1 MYFEN
6 HNSNKVGGVRM
17 ITYFTA
23 FRPFIGPI
31 ILFIFFSCGPKP
43 QVAPTVDEAQLAA
56 EKANK
61 ELIAETGEY
70 TEVEKDLSGVAA
82 EVTGALY
89 QPTAELERKDV
100 EIYKTGEPGWI
111 TLKDTA
117 SFSDYDT
124 RPKAKEIMLRKLRNE
139 AVNKKVG
146 TTVEVTQ
153 LLTDVMSATGNES
166 FEQSAW
172 SGFFRSTVSGIITDY
187 EQLAYKDSSLG
198 EGKGFILAL
207 EYKFYVEPVTGQRDP
222 GFWMDSELENDML
235 KEGGDLV
242 IRLRPSKDAYVYIF
256 NLMADN
262 NAMLMFPN
270 DYMTE
275 NFISAEAEL
284 VVPDPKIQKYVS
296 FIVGTMPGQ
305 KITSESVYIICTKQK
320 VPVIESLPRIG
331 QSMQVFS
338 GNSKNFIELQRW
350 LTGIPLDQ
358 RVEKALLYHVS
369 K

>member
-1 MYFEN
+1 M
-6 HNSNKVGGVRM
+6 
-17 ITYFTA
+17 
-23 FRPFIGPI
+23 
-31 ILFIFFSCGPKP
+31 
-43 QVAPTVDEAQLAA
+43 
-56 EKANK
+56 
-61 ELIAETGEY
+61 
-70 TEVEKDLSGVAA
+70 
-82 EVTGALY
+82 
-89 QPTAELERKDV
+89 
-100 EIYKTGEPGWI
+100 
-111 TLKDTA
+111 
-117 SFSDYDT
+117 
-124 RPKAKEIMLRKLRNE
+124 
-139 AVNKKVG
+139 
-146 TTVEVTQ
+146 
-153 LLTDVMSATGNES
+153 
-166 FEQSAW
+166 
-172 SGFFRSTVSGIITDY
+172 
-187 EQLAYKDSSLG
+187 
-198 EGKGFILAL
+198 
-207 EYKFYVEPVTGQRDP
+207 
-222 GFWMDSELENDML
+222 
-235 KEGGDLV
+235 V

-275 NFISAEAEL
+275 NFISAETEL

>member
-1 MYFEN
+1 
-6 HNSNKVGGVRM
+6 M
-17 ITYFTA
+17 ITYLTA
-23 FRPFIGPI
+23 IRPFIGPMF
-31 ILFIFFSCGPKP
+31 LFIFFSCGPKP
-43 QVAPTVDEAQLAA
+43 PVTPAVDEAQIAA

-61 ELIAETGEY
+61 DLIAETGEY
-70 TEVEKDLSGVAA
+70 TEVEKDLSSVEAQ
-82 EVTGALY
+82 VTGKLL
-89 QPTAELERKDV
+89 QPTEELTRTDFET
-100 EIYKTGEPGWI
+100 YKTGEPGWI
-111 TLKDTA
+111 PLQKKKRFTD
-117 SFSDYDT
+117 DIT
-124 RPKAKEIMLRKLRNE
+124 RRDAKVNLLREMRNE

-153 LLTDVMSATGNES
+153 LLTDVMSATGDES

-172 SGFFRSTVSGIITDY
+172 SGFFRSTVSGVITR
-187 EQLAYKDSSLG
+187 ERQEKNKMTPFEEG
-198 EGKGFILAL
+198 EGFELEL
-207 EYKFYVEPVTGQRDP
+207 EYSFYVVPVTGQRDLE
-222 GFWMDSELENDML
+222 FWAYASLENDML

-242 IRLRPSKDAYVYIF
+242 IRLKPSKDAYVYIF

-270 DYMTE
+270 DYMLD
-275 NFISAEAEL
+275 NFIAAGEEL
-284 VVPDPKIQKYVS
+284 VVPDPKIQIYIS

-338 GNSKNFIELQRW
+338 GSSKNFIELQRW

>member
-1 MYFEN
+1 
-6 HNSNKVGGVRM
+6 M
-17 ITYFTA
+17 IKYFTA
-23 FRPFIGPI
+23 LRPFIGPI
-31 ILFIFFSCGPKP
+31 FLFIFFSCGPKP

-61 ELIAETGEY
+61 ELITETGEY

-100 EIYKTGEPGWI
+100 VTYKTGEPGWI
-111 TLKDTA
+111 KLKKKKR
-117 SFSDYDT
+117 FSDDMT
-124 RPKAKEIMLRKLRNE
+124 RPQAKENLLRELRNE

-172 SGFFRSTVSGIITDY
+172 SGFFRSTVSGVITD
-187 EQLAYKDSSLG
+187 ERQEKNEIKHFDEG
-198 EGKGFILAL
+198 EGFELDL
-207 EYKFYVEPVTGQRDP
+207 EYSFYVQPVTGQRDP

-275 NFISAEAEL
+275 NFISAETEL

-338 GNSKNFIELQRW
+338 GNSQNFIALQRW